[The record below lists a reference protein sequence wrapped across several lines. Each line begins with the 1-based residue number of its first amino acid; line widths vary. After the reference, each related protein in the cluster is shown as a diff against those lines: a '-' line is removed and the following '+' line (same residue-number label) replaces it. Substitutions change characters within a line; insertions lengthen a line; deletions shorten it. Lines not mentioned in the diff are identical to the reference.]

1 MITKKVIE
9 GHKMYL
15 DPDDGGISKALV
27 RHGFREACFMWI
39 LRHEAEGVAV
49 DVGANIGYCTLSLAD
64 TCEKVYAYEPDP
76 RSYKLLEMNA
86 KKLSNV
92 IIIPKA
98 ITADGKPVHISLA
111 KKPNLSSICIDGE
124 GITVESVQLK
134 DHLPEATF
142 VKMDVEGAEID
153 IFAGCME
160 QLVGQEKIKLLVE
173 VHPKLYGNRVEL
185 FKSQL
190 RDLVSAG
197 YKFKYVV
204 NAKGKMDVFR
214 DAGYMP
220 RKSFKHYKER
230 AVFEDVK
237 QEHAIPWCTEM
248 PEDGLKIARSFL
260 LCR

>member
-1 MITKKVIE
+1 MYPISYFYRLYSSIHPSIIHIYITLSFSHYIHINVYIYRYWFLDTPSELDINVQPLLGQSQYDVKLTFLTDFITKKVIE

-111 KKPNLSSICIDGE
+111 EKPNLSSICIDGE

-134 DHLPEATF
+134 DHLPEA
-142 VKMDVEGAEID
+142 VYRQA
-153 IFAGCME
+153 
-160 QLVGQEKIKLLVE
+160 
-173 VHPKLYGNRVEL
+173 YR
-185 FKSQL
+185 
-190 RDLVSAG
+190 
-197 YKFKYVV
+197 
-204 NAKGKMDVFR
+204 
-214 DAGYMP
+214 
-220 RKSFKHYKER
+220 RKAAASVPHCLPSWL
-230 AVFEDVK
+230 A
-237 QEHAIPWCTEM
+237 
-248 PEDGLKIARSFL
+248 S
-260 LCR
+260 